1 MSDKAGAG
9 AGEAARGDADAE
21 AAEAAESAEWL
32 LLLQRSFAGA
42 RRGLL
47 GPRTWKQAPLPF
59 LCSSHVFSLFFLSLP
74 KAL

>member
-1 MSDKAGAG
+1 MSGK

-21 AAEAAESAEWL
+21 AAEAAESAESAEWL

-59 LCSSHVFSLFFLSLP
+59 LSSSHVFSLFFLPLP